1 MSLRAK
7 PLVNR
12 SLRLAPCAPRLPFLS
27 YYRHHSLTIDL
38 LPLQQN
44 FQVMYLDELIKQ
56 ALAED
61 IGSGDHTT
69 LSTIPATATGEA
81 QLLIKANGVVAGI
94 EVARKVFETLD
105 PTLQFKPLM
114 KDGTK
119 VMVGDIVFTLSGS
132 SRSILTGERLALNFM
147 QRLSGIAT
155 ATRHMADLIADTP
168 ARLLDT
174 RKTTPLLRQLEKQ
187 AVVAGGGTNHRY
199 GLYDMILIKDNH
211 VDFAGGIR
219 QAIEATHQYMKEK
232 KMNLKIEIEVRNFDE
247 LQQVLRSGGVHRVML
262 DNFSPED
269 LQRAVGIVDGQ
280 IETEASGRITAEN
293 IRSYAET
300 GVDFISSGA
309 LTHQIK
315 SLDMSLKAL
324 HHHQ

>member
-1 MSLRAK
+1 M
-7 PLVNR
+7 
-12 SLRLAPCAPRLPFLS
+12 
-27 YYRHHSLTIDL
+27 

-44 FQVMYLDELIKQ
+44 FQIMNLDELIRE

-61 IGSGDHTT
+61 VGSGDHTS

-81 QLLIKANGVVAGI
+81 KLLIKANGVVAGI
-94 EVARKVFETLD
+94 EVARKVFEAVD
-105 PTLQFKPLM
+105 PSLQFKPLM

-119 VMVGDIVFTLSGS
+119 VTVGDIVFTLSGS

-155 ATRHMADLIADTP
+155 STRRMTDLIADTS

-187 AVVAGGGTNHRY
+187 AVLAGGGTNHRF

-211 VDFAGGIR
+211 VDFAGGISK
-219 QAIEATHQYMKEK
+219 AIDAAHKYMVEK

-247 LQQVLRSGGVHRVML
+247 LQQVLDHGGVHRVML
-262 DNFSPED
+262 DNFTPGD
-269 LQRAVGIVDGQ
+269 MRRAVEIVAKR
-280 IETEASGRITAEN
+280 IETEASGRITADN
-293 IRSYAET
+293 IRCYAET

-315 SLDMSLKAL
+315 SLDMSLKAV
-324 HHHQ
+324 HHHQK

>member
-1 MSLRAK
+1 
-7 PLVNR
+7 
-12 SLRLAPCAPRLPFLS
+12 
-27 YYRHHSLTIDL
+27 
-38 LPLQQN
+38 
-44 FQVMYLDELIKQ
+44 MYLDELIKQ

-269 LQRAVGIVDGQ
+269 LQRAVGIVDG
-280 IETEASGRITAEN
+280 
-293 IRSYAET
+293 
-300 GVDFISSGA
+300 
-309 LTHQIK
+309 
-315 SLDMSLKAL
+315 
-324 HHHQ
+324 

>member
-1 MSLRAK
+1 
-7 PLVNR
+7 
-12 SLRLAPCAPRLPFLS
+12 
-27 YYRHHSLTIDL
+27 
-38 LPLQQN
+38 
-44 FQVMYLDELIKQ
+44 
-56 ALAED
+56 
-61 IGSGDHTT
+61 
-69 LSTIPATATGEA
+69 
-81 QLLIKANGVVAGI
+81 
-94 EVARKVFETLD
+94 
-105 PTLQFKPLM
+105 
-114 KDGTK
+114 
-119 VMVGDIVFTLSGS
+119 
-132 SRSILTGERLALNFM
+132 M

-211 VDFAGGIR
+211 VDFAGGIW
-219 QAIEATHQYMKEK
+219 QAIEATHKYMKEK

-247 LQQVLRSGGVHRVML
+247 LQQVLENGGAHRVML
-262 DNFSPED
+262 DNFTPEE
-269 LQRAVGIVDGQ
+269 LQRAVGIIDGQ
-280 IETEASGRITAEN
+280 METEASGRITAEN

>member
-1 MSLRAK
+1 M
-7 PLVNR
+7 N
-12 SLRLAPCAPRLPFLS
+12 
-27 YYRHHSLTIDL
+27 
-38 LPLQQN
+38 
-44 FQVMYLDELIKQ
+44 LDELIKQ

-61 IGSGDHTT
+61 IGSGDHTS

-94 EVARKVFETLD
+94 EVAQRVFEILD
-105 PTLQFKPLM
+105 HTLQFTPLM
-114 KDGTK
+114 KDGTRVK
-119 VMVGDIVFTLSGS
+119 VGDIVFTLSGS

-155 ATRHMADLIADTP
+155 STRKMADLIAGTS

-187 AVVAGGGTNHRY
+187 AVLAGGGTNHRY

-211 VDFAGGIR
+211 VDFAGGIK
-219 QAIEATHQYMKEK
+219 QAIQAAHKYMEEK
-232 KMNLKIEIEVRNFDE
+232 KMNLNIENEGRNFDE
-247 LQQVLRSGGVHRVML
+247 LQQLLESGNVNRVML
-262 DNFSPED
+262 DNFTPED
-269 LQRAVGIVDGQ
+269 LQRAIGIVDGRL
-280 IETEASGRITAEN
+280 ETEASGRITEQN

-315 SLDMSLKAL
+315 SLDMSLKAV
-324 HHHQ
+324 HHQQ

>member
-1 MSLRAK
+1 M
-7 PLVNR
+7 N
-12 SLRLAPCAPRLPFLS
+12 
-27 YYRHHSLTIDL
+27 
-38 LPLQQN
+38 
-44 FQVMYLDELIKQ
+44 LDELIKQ

-61 IGSGDHTT
+61 IGSGDHTS
-69 LSTIPATATGEA
+69 LSTIPATATGKA
-81 QLLIKANGVVAGI
+81 QLLIKADGVVAGI
-94 EVARKVFETLD
+94 EVARKVFEILD
-105 PTLQFKPLM
+105 PSLQFTPLM
-114 KDGTK
+114 IDGTK
-119 VMVGDIVFTLSGS
+119 VTDGDIVFTLSGS

-174 RKTTPLLRQLEKQ
+174 RKTTPLLRQIEKQ

-219 QAIEATHQYMKEK
+219 QAIEAAHKYMADK
-232 KMNLKIEIEVRNFDE
+232 KMKLKVEIEVRNFDE
-247 LQQVLRSGGVHRVML
+247 LQQVLDYGDLHRVML
-262 DNFSPED
+262 DNFTPVD
-269 LQRAVGIVDGQ
+269 LRRAIEIVDGRM
-280 IETEASGRITAEN
+280 ETEASGRITAKN

-315 SLDMSLKAL
+315 SLDMSLKAV
-324 HHHQ
+324 HHH

>member
-1 MSLRAK
+1 M
-7 PLVNR
+7 N
-12 SLRLAPCAPRLPFLS
+12 
-27 YYRHHSLTIDL
+27 
-38 LPLQQN
+38 
-44 FQVMYLDELIKQ
+44 LDELIKQ

-61 IGSGDHTT
+61 IGSGDHTS
-69 LSTIPATATGEA
+69 LSTIPAAATGEA
-81 QLLIKANGVVAGI
+81 QLLIKADGVVAGI
-94 EVARKVFETLD
+94 GVAQKVFEILD
-105 PTLQFKPLM
+105 PALQFKALM
-114 KDGTK
+114 QDGTPVK
-119 VMVGDIVFTLSGS
+119 VGDIVFTISGS

-155 ATRHMADLIADTP
+155 ATRQMADLIAHTS

-211 VDFAGGIR
+211 VDFAGGIL
-219 QAIEATHQYMKEK
+219 QAIEAAHRYMQGK
-232 KMNLKIEIEVRNFDE
+232 KLNLKIEIEVRNFDE
-247 LQQVLRSGGVHRVML
+247 LQQVLDHGGVNRVML
-262 DNFSPED
+262 DNFTPED
-269 LQRAVGIVDGQ
+269 LRHAIRMIAGRV
-280 IETEASGRITAEN
+280 ETEASGRITAEN

-315 SLDMSLKAL
+315 SLDMSLKAV
-324 HHHQ
+324 HQLQN